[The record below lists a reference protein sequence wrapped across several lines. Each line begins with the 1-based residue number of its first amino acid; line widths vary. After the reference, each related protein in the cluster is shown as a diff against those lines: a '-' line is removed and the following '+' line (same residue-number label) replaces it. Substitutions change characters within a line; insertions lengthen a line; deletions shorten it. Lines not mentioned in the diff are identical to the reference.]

1 MTAAQG
7 VLDFD
12 TPTPTRRARHLK
24 VAAPPLTPDLA
35 TEQARQALHDAGL
48 KQQVSRVLTWPAED
62 RSGHLFTVALLRVG
76 ADPGAV
82 ADVLGGL
89 PGAQVWRGM
98 AAVAVRRAT

>member
-12 TPTPTRRARHLK
+12 SPASKRRRHLK
-24 VAAPPLTPDLA
+24 VATPPLTPDLA
-35 TEQARQALHDAGL
+35 TDQARQALADAGL
-48 KQQVSRVLTWPAED
+48 KQQVSRVLTWHAED
-62 RSGHLFTVALLRVG
+62 RPGHLFTVALLRVG

-89 PGAQVWRGM
+89 PGSDVWRGV
-98 AAVAVRRAT
+98 AAVGAWRTI